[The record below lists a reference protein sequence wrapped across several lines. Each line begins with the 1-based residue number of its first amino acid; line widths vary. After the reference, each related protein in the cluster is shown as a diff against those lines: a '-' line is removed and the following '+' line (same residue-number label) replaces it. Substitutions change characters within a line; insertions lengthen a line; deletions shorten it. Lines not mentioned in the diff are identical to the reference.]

1 MHRSC
6 LCASSSSSSSA
17 AAAAM
22 KNHHRGALAMKNNKK
37 LFSSSSSATTISTR
51 LSAYGTSDVDGTW
64 TENASNP
71 FTNLISL
78 AKGQREIVQAG
89 EACLYERS
97 EEVDERD
104 IDSTEIQEL
113 VSEMLAIVKG
123 RGVGLAAV
131 QIGVKKRI
139 FVMEDTAE
147 GMSDESEEERERK
160 KRAPFKAKVVI
171 NPVLIPIGDAS
182 AAFMEGCLSV
192 QGYRALVRRH
202 LKVKLKGVAP
212 DGKPIEVELTGWPAR
227 IAQHEMDHLD
237 GVLYVDRMEK
247 RTLRRVDKVNAP
259 VPTNKHP
266 EFGTCPAV
274 GETATGGSYLSNKT
288 AIAGVDDI
296 ESLTKKSKNR
306 RRR

>member
-1 MHRSC
+1 MQSSC
-6 LCASSSSSSSA
+6 
-17 AAAAM
+17 
-22 KNHHRGALAMKNNKK
+22 
-37 LFSSSSSATTISTR
+37 
-51 LSAYGTSDVDGTW
+51 YGVSDPDGTW
-64 TENASNP
+64 NENQSNA
-71 FTNLISL
+71 FNSLISL
-78 AKGQREIVQAG
+78 AKGQRDIVQAG

-97 EEVDERD
+97 KEVEEAD
-104 IDSTEIQEL
+104 ISSTEVQEL
-113 VSEMLAIVKG
+113 VSEMLRIVKG
-123 RGVGLAAV
+123 RGVGLAAP

-139 FVMEDTAE
+139 FVMEDTEE

-160 KRAPFKAKVVI
+160 KRYPFKAKVVI

-212 DGKPIEVELTGWPAR
+212 DGKPIDVDLTGWPAR
-227 IAQHEMDHLD
+227 IAQHEMDHLN

-259 VPTNKHP
+259 VPTEKHA
-266 EFGTCPAV
+266 EFGACASV
-274 GETATGGSYLSNKT
+274 GETATGGSYLSNKS
-288 AIAGVDDI
+288 AIAGAEDI
-296 ESLTKKSKNR
+296 ETLTKKSKNR

>member
-17 AAAAM
+17 AAM
-22 KNHHRGALAMKNNKK
+22 KNHHRGALVMKNNKK
-37 LFSSSSSATTISTR
+37 LFSSSSSATTTTISTR

-147 GMSDESEEERERK
+147 GMSDESE
-160 KRAPFKAKVVI
+160 
-171 NPVLIPIGDAS
+171 
-182 AAFMEGCLSV
+182 
-192 QGYRALVRRH
+192 
-202 LKVKLKGVAP
+202 
-212 DGKPIEVELTGWPAR
+212 
-227 IAQHEMDHLD
+227 
-237 GVLYVDRMEK
+237 
-247 RTLRRVDKVNAP
+247 
-259 VPTNKHP
+259 
-266 EFGTCPAV
+266 
-274 GETATGGSYLSNKT
+274 
-288 AIAGVDDI
+288 
-296 ESLTKKSKNR
+296 
-306 RRR
+306 

>member
-6 LCASSSSSSSA
+6 LCASSSSSSA

-22 KNHHRGALAMKNNKK
+22 KNHRGAFVVKQNNRK
-37 LFSSSSSATTISTR
+37 LFSSSATTTTTTR

-89 EACLYERS
+89 EQCLYERS
-97 EEVDERD
+97 EEVDEKD

-147 GMSDESEEERERK
+147 GMSDESEEERDEW
-160 KRAPFKAKVVI
+160 I
-171 NPVLIPIGDAS
+171 SGL
-182 AAFMEGCLSV
+182 L
-192 QGYRALVRRH
+192 
-202 LKVKLKGVAP
+202 
-212 DGKPIEVELTGWPAR
+212 
-227 IAQHEMDHLD
+227 AQ
-237 GVLYVDRMEK
+237 
-247 RTLRRVDKVNAP
+247 VDKAAATCVCQSAS
-259 VPTNKHP
+259 HSLGGL
-266 EFGTCPAV
+266 EFGCRV
-274 GETATGGSYLSNKT
+274 
-288 AIAGVDDI
+288 
-296 ESLTKKSKNR
+296 
-306 RRR
+306 